1 MQHNNHPLYGK
12 LASLYYDTK
21 EQYATRAEVDFYAS
35 FMSPGHRVLE
45 AMSGS
50 GRLQIPLLQ
59 AGYHVDGV
67 DNSPNMLARCR
78 QRCAH
83 LKFTPHLYEQS
94 LEDLKLVD
102 RYNLCIIAMGSFQL
116 IADTTRALQALQK
129 LRAHM
134 HDQAILLLDIFVPSN
149 TTDTTRETDVAF
161 IDAHHAVT
169 CSTRYFFHKNKKRVD
184 ALCSYELIVDGRVQ
198 EQEDELMEFVWYD
211 DHELKQ
217 LLNQAGFDMTRIH
230 EQSFR
235 SAGISRIVQAT
246 ARPK

>member
-1 MQHNNHPLYGK
+1 MKNNNSPLYGK

-21 EQYATRAEVDFYAS
+21 EQYATQTEVDFYAR
-35 FMSPGHRVLE
+35 FIQPGHRVLE

-59 AGYHVDGV
+59 AGYQADGV
-67 DNSPNMLARCR
+67 DNSPNMLERCR
-78 QRCAH
+78 QRCTQ
-83 LKFTPHLYEQS
+83 LKLDPSLYEQS
-94 LEDLKLVD
+94 LEDLNLYD
-102 RYNLCIIAMGSFQL
+102 RYNVCIIAMGSFQL
-116 IADTTRALQALQK
+116 IADTMLALQALQK

-134 HDQAILLLDIFVPSN
+134 HDEATLLLDIFVPNN
-149 TTDTTRETDVAF
+149 TTESTRTTDVAF
-161 IDAHHAVT
+161 IDAHHAVS

-184 ALCSYELIVDGRVQ
+184 ALCSYKLIVDGRVQ
-198 EQEDELMEFVWYD
+198 AQEDELMEFVWYD
-211 DHELKQ
+211 DHELRE
-217 LLNQAGFDMTRIH
+217 LLNQAGFDATCIH